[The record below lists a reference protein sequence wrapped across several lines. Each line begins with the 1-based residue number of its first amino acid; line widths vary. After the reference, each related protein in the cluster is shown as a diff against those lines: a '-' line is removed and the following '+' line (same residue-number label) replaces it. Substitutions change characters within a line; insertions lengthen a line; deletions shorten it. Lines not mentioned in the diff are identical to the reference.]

1 MPLALSRP
9 NDWRQRRSLD
19 LSFPRFDRSADLV
32 TWRGDW
38 AVLMVGVAAR
48 QLESETAE
56 VQARLEA
63 GPFAPVDGAFNRA
76 VADAITLWREA

>member
-1 MPLALSRP
+1 MPLGLSRS
-9 NDWRQRRSLD
+9 NDWRQRRFLD

-48 QLESETAE
+48 QMESETAE
-56 VQARLEA
+56 VQARLDA
-63 GPFAPVDGAFNRA
+63 GPFAPVDGTFNRA
-76 VADAITLWREA
+76 VAEAITLWKEE